1 MKVLIGYSSFYNP
14 IFFSIYRYKD
24 GQEVRADA
32 RLIIKK
38 DSTRVETYSL
48 TLNLVK
54 GTDSGDYEIKAS
66 NFMGTASSKSRVIV
80 QSEYIPRTPDSIRLA
95 FDVGSPLFIIRQK
108 QLIYNYFSKI
118 FVSTYLL

>member
-1 MKVLIGYSSFYNP
+1 MQYQSQNLFGKWKYLLLIFPFIIQYSSHVYVH
-14 IFFSIYRYKD
+14 RYKD

-80 QSEYIPRTPDSIRLA
+80 QSEYIPRTPD
-95 FDVGSPLFIIRQK
+95 
-108 QLIYNYFSKI
+108 
-118 FVSTYLL
+118 